1 MIWIGQGVLNLRQLN
16 FLILIFSVF
25 LLTSSGSSSLV
36 ENTDLVT
43 ILHPNRTI
51 NMALSLEDFLKY
63 SSKQRA
69 EDQEVRAKERALD
82 SKVRAEEHESNL
94 NAMKDLIKS
103 GVKEEVSRVLKP
115 IQDNNEKRIGSL
127 EADMKEIKSIL
138 KSGQSSS
145 QPSQS
150 HDHTRDHHPDQASQH
165 EPPHEQLPGG
175 DSHNDVQPNNDVNQ
189 ALANVRKII
198 SLQPIFPKDVDRQY
212 RMHSNIQCDKDAML
226 SSVREYLHY
235 ELKCK
240 YSDQP
245 RIVRVFTPANTPNY
259 DRLYAEF
266 ETEHS
271 ANFVASFAR
280 FIKKPDHQVSLYVPS
295 TFQPRFHAFNT
306 EAQKIRKAP
315 GLGPGD
321 IKTKVRYGVQDFQLF
336 TKPRN
341 GRWTLARLDTSMFPP
356 LQSPSSQ
363 SSASP
368 PPGRPRDAPPS
379 PPRPASLSTAS
390 PPPGRPRDAPHSLS
404 RSKRGATSPLENG
417 KKSHK
422 MSSPSHTPPIHQ
434 QESPHTPPYTPSLSA
449 PNPGSV
455 QPSDLELA
463 TPPSTSLQ
471 PNNLCSSLN

>member
-212 RMHSNIQCDKDAML
+212 RVHSNIQCDKDAML
-226 SSVREYLHY
+226 SSVR
-235 ELKCK
+235 
-240 YSDQP
+240 
-245 RIVRVFTPANTPNY
+245 
-259 DRLYAEF
+259 
-266 ETEHS
+266 
-271 ANFVASFAR
+271 
-280 FIKKPDHQVSLYVPS
+280 
-295 TFQPRFHAFNT
+295 
-306 EAQKIRKAP
+306 
-315 GLGPGD
+315 
-321 IKTKVRYGVQDFQLF
+321 
-336 TKPRN
+336 
-341 GRWTLARLDTSMFPP
+341 
-356 LQSPSSQ
+356 
-363 SSASP
+363 
-368 PPGRPRDAPPS
+368 
-379 PPRPASLSTAS
+379 
-390 PPPGRPRDAPHSLS
+390 
-404 RSKRGATSPLENG
+404 
-417 KKSHK
+417 
-422 MSSPSHTPPIHQ
+422 
-434 QESPHTPPYTPSLSA
+434 
-449 PNPGSV
+449 
-455 QPSDLELA
+455 
-463 TPPSTSLQ
+463 
-471 PNNLCSSLN
+471 